1 MSAEGPARVL
11 VAGIGNVFLG
21 DDGFGVEVVARLA
34 RRPLPDGVEVA
45 DFGIRGFD
53 LAYALMESYDV
64 AVLVDALSQKGRP
77 GELFVLEPDFDQVD
91 DHGVADG
98 HSMDPVAVLRL
109 VKQFGGRP
117 PRLFVVGC
125 EPASLGDDEG
135 YIGLSEPVQ
144 EALDGAVA
152 LVEELVQRLR
162 SGAEVA

>member
-34 RRPLPDGVEVA
+34 RRPLPEGVEVA

-64 AVLVDALSQKGRP
+64 AVLVDALSQNGRP